1 MQATSLAIADTEF
14 ESKPGGSM
22 RSQPELRVL
31 LVEDSRILSEKLV
44 ELLSENPL
52 IHILGAAPTAAEAI
66 DLLRQRAADA
76 VVLDLRLSQGSGF
89 DVLEYLATRSP
100 RPRVIVLTNY
110 ALAEY
115 RRRAENLGA
124 EFFLDKSSDFP
135 RLPELLETMRQEL
148 SE

>member
-1 MQATSLAIADTEF
+1 MQSTYLAIADTEF
-14 ESKPGGSM
+14 ESQPGGSM

-44 ELLSENPL
+44 ELLNENPL
-52 IHILGAAPTAAEAI
+52 IHILGSASTAAEAI
-66 DLLRQRAADA
+66 DMLRQRATDV
-76 VVLDLRLSQGSGF
+76 VVLDLRLNQGSGF
-89 DVLEYLATRSP
+89 DVLEALATSSP

-135 RLPELLETMRQEL
+135 RLPELLEAMRRDLPE
-148 SE
+148 